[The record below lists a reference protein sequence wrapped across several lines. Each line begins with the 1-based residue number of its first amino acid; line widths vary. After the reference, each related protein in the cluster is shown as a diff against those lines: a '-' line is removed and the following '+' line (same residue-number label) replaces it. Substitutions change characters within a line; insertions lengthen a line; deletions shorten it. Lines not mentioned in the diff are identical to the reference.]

1 MVKSTVTH
9 DVAILSLF
17 LIKVTSFLSKK
28 KKKKN
33 TQSEC
38 FSELLSDFEG
48 IYNEYKIHNGAI
60 SMTFCF

>member
-28 KKKKN
+28 KKKKTHKAN
-33 TQSEC
+33 VFQN
-38 FSELLSDFEG
+38 
-48 IYNEYKIHNGAI
+48 Y
-60 SMTFCF
+60 

>member
-28 KKKKN
+28 KN
-33 TQSEC
+33 TQKEC

>member
-60 SMTFCF
+60 SMTSCF

>member
-28 KKKKN
+28 KKKKKH
-33 TQSEC
+33 TKRMFFRTIE
-38 FSELLSDFEG
+38 
-48 IYNEYKIHNGAI
+48 
-60 SMTFCF
+60 